1 MNRWIVYQRERFPL
15 VAHAPLVAA
24 FSASAV
30 CVSSLLRGRVAV
42 PDRRALL
49 VAFATALLFFLQLRV
64 TDEFKDAEDDAR
76 YRPYRPVPRGLVT
89 LRELGMVA
97 AVAALAQLAL
107 ALWVEPRLLWLLA
120 LAWAY
125 LALMTREFFAP
136 AWLKAHPVVYMV
148 SHMVIVPILDLYAT
162 ACDWLVAGLRWPPD
176 GLVWFLLVSFFNGMA
191 IEIGRK
197 IRAPHDEETG
207 VETYT
212 RLWGPRGAVA
222 AWVAALAATAIC
234 GAVVARDVG
243 TGAAGALFLLVL
255 FAGCLAA
262 GLAFLRH
269 PATPAARRLELA
281 SGVWTLLV
289 YLSLGVVPLV
299 RAVWRGAF

>member
-1 MNRWIVYQRERFPL
+1 
-15 VAHAPLVAA
+15 
-24 FSASAV
+24 
-30 CVSSLLRGRVAV
+30 
-42 PDRRALL
+42 
-49 VAFATALLFFLQLRV
+49 
-64 TDEFKDAEDDAR
+64 
-76 YRPYRPVPRGLVT
+76 
-89 LRELGMVA
+89 
-97 AVAALAQLAL
+97 
-107 ALWVEPRLLWLLA
+107 
-120 LAWAY
+120 
-125 LALMTREFFAP
+125 MTREFFAP